1 MPDQAY
7 ADVRCRD
14 DAIRQLIGDPHD
26 EHVLALVD
34 TVPAA
39 RDIAAGQTSN
49 GLTVISAGGHE
60 LELNLTAQARLD
72 AVQNEMLGWA
82 RDVCE
87 TRGVELPDVAGQ
99 DPIVMLAR
107 FLADHVEWYRH
118 QPMAAEFLSAM
129 HGCAGVVRGLARGPS
144 EQRYL
149 GPCGAAELI
158 DVTTF
163 GQPPGSQFIEGKACD
178 GDVYARRGAGQG
190 TCRTC
195 GATVA
200 TAERLAWLDAEVR
213 SHAFRASEIANAYG
227 IPVKTIRT
235 WAERGLLTE
244 HGRDRDDRPLYVVG
258 DVLDLHIASRE
269 RRAEQEARR
278 EQKAVTCG
286 RGAA

>member
-1 MPDQAY
+1 MTD
-7 ADVRCRD
+7 
-14 DAIRQLIGDPHD
+14 
-26 EHVLALVD
+26 
-34 TVPAA
+34 
-39 RDIAAGQTSN
+39 
-49 GLTVISAGGHE
+49 
-60 LELNLTAQARLD
+60 
-72 AVQNEMLGWA
+72 
-82 RDVCE
+82 
-87 TRGVELPDVAGQ
+87 
-99 DPIVMLAR
+99 DPIVILAR
-107 FLADHVEWYRH
+107 WLAGHVEWMRH
-118 QPMAAEFLSAM
+118 RPEAAEFLSAM

-149 GPCGAAELI
+149 GPCGAYVWHKPSCRHTAPVGHVLRCDCWCHSGDHDPRI
-158 DVTTF
+158 
-163 GQPPGSQFIEGKACD
+163 CD
-178 GDVYARRGAGQG
+178 GDMYARRGSDRGS
-190 TCRTC
+190 CRAC

-278 EQKAVTCG
+278 AQKAV
-286 RGAA
+286 A